1 MSWRGGFMAH
11 FAGRRQ
17 WEIATK
23 IFCLRGICGKQAEKF
38 LQRSRC
44 GIRFAVA
51 PGRKMG
57 VPSGIAKHTRRC
69 SYLLISLFALISS
82 AATAHAPQSP
92 PVPSPINL
100 MPLPVKVMPAAG
112 RLMVMQT
119 FSVAIAGYNEP
130 RLEHAA
136 QRFLRDLNRQTGYFL
151 SERLGDAAHAT
162 LAIQADHGSEPV
174 QDLGEDESYVLEVT
188 SAGAKLTAANPLGV
202 MHGLQTF
209 LQLVEVVPDG
219 YAAPAIHIE
228 DTPRFPWRG
237 LSLDV
242 SRHFISMPVLQRNVD
257 ALAAVKMNV
266 LHLHLSDDQ
275 GFRLQSREFPQ
286 LQDLGSDGMYYSQAE
301 MRELIAYASDRG
313 IRIVP
318 EFDMPGHSTAWFV
331 GYPEL
336 SSGPGPYQIE
346 RRWGIF
352 DPAMDPTRESTYKL
366 LDKFIA
372 EMASIFPDRYFHI
385 GGDEVNGKQWDAN
398 AKIHEFMR
406 AHNLKSNQELQQYF
420 TVRVE
425 KIVSK
430 HHKSMVGWD
439 EILTP
444 GMPKDVVIQ
453 SWRGQESLA
462 EAAKQGYRGILS
474 SGYYLD
480 AIQPAAQHYLVD
492 PLSGP
497 GAMLTPA
504 QQKLI
509 LGGEACMW
517 EEFASDESVESRIW
531 PRAAAVAERLWSP
544 QQVQD
549 VNSMY
554 RRMAA
559 VSAQLEQLGLT
570 HRSVSVKM
578 LARLAGTDDIAALE
592 VLARAAQPAGVS
604 IRETEAEKAG
614 GIQTSDVPLNRMV
627 DAISPESEE
636 ARKFSAAVDQFVASK
651 FQDRAAES
659 YLRGKL
665 TQWRDNDSA
674 LQPLLQNSF
683 LLKEVVRVSQNL
695 ALLGAAGLQ
704 ALDYIDARK
713 AAPSEWRAQQV
724 AMIQQAAKPTA
735 DLVLA
740 VAPAVQKLV
749 EGSAALTTP

>member
-1 MSWRGGFMAH
+1 M
-11 FAGRRQ
+11 
-17 WEIATK
+17 
-23 IFCLRGICGKQAEKF
+23 
-38 LQRSRC
+38 
-44 GIRFAVA
+44 
-51 PGRKMG
+51 P
-57 VPSGIAKHTRRC
+57 C
-69 SYLLISLFALISS
+69 SYLPILMFFLISS
-82 AATAHAPQSP
+82 AATARAPQAPLASL
-92 PVPSPINL
+92 PIDL
-100 MPLPVKVMPAAG
+100 MPMPVTVTPAVG
-112 RLMVMQT
+112 RLFVPQT

-130 RLEHAA
+130 RLERAA
-136 QRFLRDLNRQTGYFL
+136 QRFLRDLSRQTGYFL
-151 SERLGDAAHAT
+151 SAHLADAGHAT
-162 LAIQADHGSEPV
+162 LTVHADHGSEAV
-174 QDLGEDESYVLEVT
+174 QDLGEDESYSLDVN
-188 SAGAKLTAANPLGV
+188 SAGAKLTAPNPLGV

-209 LQLVEVVPDG
+209 LQLVEVTPDG

-228 DTPRFPWRG
+228 DAPRFPWRG
-237 LSLDV
+237 LSIDV
-242 SRHFISMPVLQRNVD
+242 SRHFISMPVLKRNVD

-275 GFRLQSREFPQ
+275 GFRLESREFPK
-286 LQDLGSDGMYYSQAE
+286 LQELGSDGMYYSQSE

-331 GYPEL
+331 GYPDL
-336 SSGPGPYQIE
+336 SSGPGPYEIE

-352 DPAMDPTRESTYKL
+352 DPAMDATRESTYKF
-366 LDKFIA
+366 LDRFIT
-372 EMASIFPDRYFHI
+372 EMTNIFPDRYFHI

-398 AKIHEFMR
+398 PKIHEFMQ

-430 HHKSMVGWD
+430 HHKFMVGWD

-444 GMPKDVVIQ
+444 GMPKDIVIQ

-480 AIQPAAQHYLVD
+480 AIQPAEQHYLVD
-492 PLSGP
+492 PLSGA
-497 GAMLTPA
+497 GATLTA
-504 QQKLI
+504 VQQKLI

-549 VNSMY
+549 ANSMY

-559 VSAQLEQLGLT
+559 VSGQLERLGLT
-570 HRSVSVKM
+570 HRSSSEVM
-578 LARLAGTDDIAALE
+578 LARIAGTDDIAALD
-592 VLARAAQPAGVS
+592 VLAQAVQPAGIS

-627 DAISPESEE
+627 DAVAPESET
-636 ARKFSAAVDQFVASK
+636 ARRFALAVDAFVASE
-651 FQDRAAES
+651 FQDSAAES
-659 YLRGKL
+659 YMRGKL
-665 TQWRDNDSA
+665 TEWCNNDSA

-683 LLKEVVRVSQNL
+683 LLKEVAPVSHNL
-695 ALLGAAGLQ
+695 AALGAAGLE
-704 ALDYIDARK
+704 ALNFIDARRT
-713 AAPSEWRAQQV
+713 APPEWKV
-724 AMIQQAAKPTA
+724 KEVTMIQQAAKPTA
-735 DLVLA
+735 DLMLA

-749 EGSAALTTP
+749 EASSVALYNTFIGERRAVPDYGRISG

>member
-92 PVPSPINL
+92 PAPSPINL

-136 QRFLRDLNRQTGYFL
+136 QRFLRDLGRQTGYFL
-151 SERLGDAAHAT
+151 SE
-162 LAIQADHGSEPV
+162 PV
-174 QDLGEDESYVLEVT
+174 QDLAEDESYVLEVT

-209 LQLVEVVPDG
+209 LQLVEVGPDG

-242 SRHFISMPVLQRNVD
+242 RRHFISMPVLQRNVD

-275 GFRLQSREFPQ
+275 GFRLQSREFPK

-301 MRELIAYASDRG
+301 MRELIAYASERG

-352 DPAMDPTRESTYKL
+352 DPAMDPTRESTYRL
-366 LDKFIA
+366 LDKF
-372 EMASIFPDRYFHI
+372 
-385 GGDEVNGKQWDAN
+385 V
-398 AKIHEFMR
+398 
-406 AHNLKSNQELQQYF
+406 
-420 TVRVE
+420 
-425 KIVSK
+425 
-430 HHKSMVGWD
+430 
-439 EILTP
+439 
-444 GMPKDVVIQ
+444 
-453 SWRGQESLA
+453 
-462 EAAKQGYRGILS
+462 
-474 SGYYLD
+474 
-480 AIQPAAQHYLVD
+480 
-492 PLSGP
+492 
-497 GAMLTPA
+497 
-504 QQKLI
+504 
-509 LGGEACMW
+509 
-517 EEFASDESVESRIW
+517 
-531 PRAAAVAERLWSP
+531 
-544 QQVQD
+544 
-549 VNSMY
+549 
-554 RRMAA
+554 
-559 VSAQLEQLGLT
+559 
-570 HRSVSVKM
+570 
-578 LARLAGTDDIAALE
+578 
-592 VLARAAQPAGVS
+592 
-604 IRETEAEKAG
+604 
-614 GIQTSDVPLNRMV
+614 
-627 DAISPESEE
+627 
-636 ARKFSAAVDQFVASK
+636 
-651 FQDRAAES
+651 
-659 YLRGKL
+659 
-665 TQWRDNDSA
+665 
-674 LQPLLQNSF
+674 
-683 LLKEVVRVSQNL
+683 
-695 ALLGAAGLQ
+695 
-704 ALDYIDARK
+704 
-713 AAPSEWRAQQV
+713 
-724 AMIQQAAKPTA
+724 
-735 DLVLA
+735 
-740 VAPAVQKLV
+740 
-749 EGSAALTTP
+749 

>member
-1 MSWRGGFMAH
+1 M
-11 FAGRRQ
+11 
-17 WEIATK
+17 
-23 IFCLRGICGKQAEKF
+23 
-38 LQRSRC
+38 
-44 GIRFAVA
+44 
-51 PGRKMG
+51 P
-57 VPSGIAKHTRRC
+57 
-69 SYLLISLFALISS
+69 
-82 AATAHAPQSP
+82 
-92 PVPSPINL
+92 
-100 MPLPVKVMPAAG
+100 MPLELTPAAG

-119 FSVAIAGYNEP
+119 FSVAIAGSHEP

-136 QRFLRDLNRQTGYFL
+136 QRFLRDLSRQTGYLL
-151 SERLGDAAHAT
+151 SERLADAAHAT
-162 LAIQADHGSEPV
+162 LTIHADHGGEPV
-174 QDLGEDESYVLEVT
+174 QDLGEDESYELQVS
-188 SAGAKLTAANPLGV
+188 SAGARLTAPNPLGV

-209 LQLVEVVPDG
+209 LQLVDVTPDG

-242 SRHFISMPVLQRNVD
+242 SRHFISIAVLRRNVD

-275 GFRLQSREFPQ
+275 GFRLESREFPK
-286 LQDLGSDGMYYSQAE
+286 LQDLGSDGMYYSQSE
-301 MRELIAYASDRG
+301 MRELVAYASDRG

-372 EMASIFPDRYFHI
+372 EMTNIFPDRYFHI

-398 AKIHEFMR
+398 PKIHEFMQ
-406 AHNLKSNQELQQYF
+406 AHNLKSNQELQQFF
-420 TVRVE
+420 TVRLE

-430 HHKSMVGWD
+430 HHKFMVGWD

-453 SWRGQESLA
+453 SWRGPESLA

-492 PLSGP
+492 PLSGA
-497 GAMLTPA
+497 GAALTPA

-517 EEFASDESVESRIW
+517 EEFASDENVESRIW

-570 HRSVSVKM
+570 HRSVRVKM

-636 ARKFSAAVDQFVASK
+636 AGKFSAAVDRLVASR
-651 FQDRAAES
+651 FQDAAAES
-659 YLRGKL
+659 YIRGKL
-665 TQWRDNDSA
+665 TQWRDNDHA

-683 LLKEVVRVSQNL
+683 LLKEVAPVSQNL
-695 ALLGAAGLQ
+695 AVLGAVGLQ
-704 ALDYIDARK
+704 ALDYIDGRK
-713 AAPSEWRAQQV
+713 AASGEWRVQQV
-724 AMIQQAAKPTA
+724 ATIQQAAKPTA

-740 VAPAVQKLV
+740 VAPAVQELV
-749 EGSAALTTP
+749 EGTAAASTTP